1 MESKKITNTFMLI
14 IIVLLLILVLG
25 NRTSK
30 VQYVPNNNGYASHN
44 IAIVNIGNNRILIMD
59 PDINSGSF
67 GKVMVLEYDEKNL
80 KFKVIQEEDLKNE
93 FRGFLGLSKR

>member
-44 IAIVNIGNNRILIMD
+44 ITIVNIGNNRILIMD

>member
-1 MESKKITNTFMLI
+1 MESKKTTNTFMLI

-67 GKVMVLEYDEKNL
+67 GKVMVLEYDEK
-80 KFKVIQEEDLKNE
+80 I
-93 FRGFLGLSKR
+93 